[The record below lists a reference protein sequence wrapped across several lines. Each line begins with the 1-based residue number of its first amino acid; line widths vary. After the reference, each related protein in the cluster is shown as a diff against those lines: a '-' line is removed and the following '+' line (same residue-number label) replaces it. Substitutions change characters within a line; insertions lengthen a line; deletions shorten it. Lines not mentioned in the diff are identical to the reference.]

1 MQHACFVINDFNFL
15 LSHRLDLLIGLSKKI
30 DITVICSIKDNQRN
44 KIHYIKNQNISL
56 IEVQSR
62 KNIFDSF
69 RYAKDLL
76 NCIKPRF
83 THIFFITLEQSF
95 FGSLLASKITN
106 TKLFFVISGLGNN
119 FFQKDLGSRIKNR
132 FQNLVLSSAFKKK
145 SIEAV
150 IFQNKDDII
159 DFKKHV
165 QVFSTNCVLIRGNGI
180 DLNNFSYDERNFERI
195 NFCYTGRLVKSK
207 GLEELVNSFIKLS
220 KKYNDLNPGLII
232 CGIYDPNEKDLVS
245 NNTLSKIKT
254 LKNISYYKNL
264 NHHEVIDIL
273 RNASVFVLPSMREG
287 ISKAA
292 LEGASTGLPLIAANT
307 PGTRDV
313 VQHNINGLH
322 YEITDNNGLMKA
334 MEKIIHMSKEN
345 LIDLGKASRSYV
357 RKNFAINIIVDE
369 YLKLILNNKN

>member
-159 DFKKHV
+159 DFKKQV

-254 LKNISYYKNL
+254 LKNIFYYKNL